1 MQGDIKRSADM
12 KTSRF
17 AGQAMTPSTQQLTHF
32 FPKPS
37 ESLVASPAASSPP
50 CRREPR
56 LFNAQVERGQLRKV
70 KVCLGGKTA
79 PGEAERGQRLTGDCP
94 GNRMSNLIGQA
105 QEGRTK

>member
-1 MQGDIKRSADM
+1 MQGDIQRSADM
-12 KTSRF
+12 KTSQS
-17 AGQAMTPSTQQLTHF
+17 AGQAMTSPNQQPTHF

-56 LFNAQVERGQLRKV
+56 LFTAQMERGQLRKM

-79 PGEAERGQRLTGDCP
+79 ALCETEEVRG
-94 GNRMSNLIGQA
+94 
-105 QEGRTK
+105 